1 MQRVRVFTSAAYGGD
16 LAQLERAVNDW
27 LAADQPQVH
36 QIAQSTVGEH
46 IVLTVLYVEGA
57 EAAQREEAAS
67 VEVPEVFER
76 TLDDAELDP
85 SGPPDLTLPELELP
99 Y

>member
-16 LAQLERAVNDW
+16 LTELERDVNAW
-27 LAADQPQVH
+27 LAAQRPQVH

-46 IVLTVLYVEGA
+46 VVLTVLYAEGA
-57 EAAQREEAAS
+57 GAAHREEAAS

-76 TLDDAELDP
+76 TLEGAELDP
-85 SGPPDLTLPELELP
+85 GDAPDLPLPELELP